1 MPIETLER
9 PRTRP
14 KGGRRPDKATRKSAR
29 RIPINLEGPTPATT
43 ANAAEPAPMPAPTP
57 SLAAPPATMPARFGR
72 LGTFVRTHPVECLLF
87 LLLWS
92 TYAYFYPASQHNSGA
107 RFAQMRT
114 IWEDGSLDV
123 SNYGYMSADLVTY
136 RVEGNTVIYPNK
148 APATTFLGLLPFG
161 LFSTALRHM
170 PEDSYRWQFVA
181 YLTTLFT
188 IGLLSAAAGVLT
200 YVLLHRASRHAAY
213 SALAVVAIW
222 LGTIVFPYSV
232 MYMSH
237 QHAGAQLAIAFA
249 LIFGIRHGHAPLCFT
264 SLAVT
269 GLLIGLTLA
278 TEYPTA
284 LLAAPLMG
292 YALLTVGGAT
302 RPGLAR
308 RTAIV
313 NLLLWAGLGLSVWLI
328 YNMVAFGSP
337 FRIAYEGYATQ
348 GAAAGA
354 LHEHSLGFMGVHWPG
369 TQRFFDILA
378 RITVLSQRGLV
389 YLGFEG
395 GRLYACSP
403 VLWLAVPGLYL
414 LFRQPRFRVEAAMIS
429 FMVLA
434 YLAFNACYGESII
447 FWGGGTSVG
456 PRHLVPM
463 LPFLALP
470 LCFAARRAPW
480 IFLPLLAISA
490 FYMLIATAIEP
501 RVPYIYDNPARDMYL
516 PRYLEGWFGH
526 GRAGLFIEEDIKTG
540 RDAAFNLAKLAGLP
554 GRWQL
559 VPLLA
564 WWVFLGHALLSHV
577 WPRAE
582 SPTAPAA
589 APAPVPPTGPTRTR
603 KRAAAATRLSPLWGT
618 LALAIFAASVGLA
631 PVVHGLA
638 TPREDD
644 SSGLTGHYFTNRWW
658 LGSPSRVR
666 VDPEIDFNWWG
677 KPPLLPPFSVEWTGM
692 IHIDHPG
699 TYRFHVESKDAV
711 RVEIAGRSVMD
722 LPSRE
727 EVATSTGDISL
738 QRGDHP
744 ISIRYT
750 NQNGDSLLHLSWT
763 PPGGTLELVPAEV
776 LRPGP
781 EGTRGHPVTGGS
793 I

>member
-1 MPIETLER
+1 L
-9 PRTRP
+9 
-14 KGGRRPDKATRKSAR
+14 
-29 RIPINLEGPTPATT
+29 
-43 ANAAEPAPMPAPTP
+43 
-57 SLAAPPATMPARFGR
+57 GR
-72 LGTFVRTHPVECLLF
+72 LATFAGAHKVECLLF
-87 LLLWS
+87 VLLWS
-92 TYAYFYPASQHNSGA
+92 TYAYFYPASEHNAGA

-114 IWEDGSLDV
+114 IWEAGSLDV

-161 LFSTALRHM
+161 LFSAALRHM

-181 YLTTLFT
+181 YLTTVFT
-188 IGLLSAAAGVLT
+188 IGLLSAAAGVVT
-200 YVLLHRASRHAAY
+200 YGLLYRASRHAAY
-213 SALAVVAIW
+213 SLLAVIAIW

-292 YALLTVGGAT
+292 YALLTVWRAA
-302 RPGLAR
+302 RPGFAR

-313 NLLLWAGLGLSVWLI
+313 NLLLWAALGLSVWLI
-328 YNMVAFGSP
+328 YNMVAFDSP
-337 FRIAYEGYATQ
+337 FRIAYEAHAVQ
-348 GAAAGA
+348 GAGAGA

-378 RITVLSQRGLV
+378 RITVLSQRGLL

-403 VLWLAVPGLYL
+403 VLWLAFPGLYL
-414 LFRQPRFRVEAAMIS
+414 LLRQPRFRIEAVMIA
-429 FMVLA
+429 FMVVA

-456 PRHLVPM
+456 PRHLIPM

-501 RVPYIYDNPARDMYL
+501 RVPYIFDNPARDMYL

-526 GRAGLFIEEDIKTG
+526 GRAGLFVEEDIKAG

-564 WWVFLGHALLSHV
+564 WWVFLGHALLRLV

-582 SPTAPAA
+582 GPAA
-589 APAPVPPTGPTRTR
+589 PGPIPAPRAAGRVRKRQVPP
-603 KRAAAATRLSPLWGT
+603 TRLSPLWGT
-618 LALAIFAASVGLA
+618 LALGIFAASVGLA

-644 SSGLTGHYFTNRWW
+644 SLGLTGRYFTNRWW
-658 LGSPSRVR
+658 LGSPSKIS

-692 IHIDHPG
+692 IRIGHPG
-699 TYRFHVESKDAV
+699 PYRFHVESKDAV
-711 RVEIAGRSVMD
+711 RVEIAGRAVLD

-727 EVATSTGDISL
+727 DVTTSTGDIAL
-738 QRGDHP
+738 PRGDHP
-744 ISIRYT
+744 ITIRYT
-750 NQNGDSLLHLSWT
+750 NQNGDSMLHLSWT
-763 PPGGTLELVPAEV
+763 PPGGTMEIVPAEV
-776 LRPGP
+776 LLPRP
-781 EGTRGHPVTGGS
+781 EGAQRYPVS
-793 I
+793 PKK